1 MIHTVL
7 ATPLQSPIG
16 VCMPPPLN
24 IDCSFHSDAKMGRT
38 SYTNKFFF
46 TLCLDYFPYK
56 AKLMKKQGFMYML
69 IAMIL
74 VPFSII
80 AQQKDSFLLIQADRL
95 FDGEQMRIGWGIL
108 VYQNKIVA
116 VGETS
121 TLLAKAPLKK
131 IDLKGKTLLPGLIE
145 GHSHLLLHAYNEAK
159 WNEQVLQESLA
170 ERVARGVNHA
180 KATLMAGFT
189 TVRDL
194 GTEGADYADVGL
206 KKAIENQI
214 IPGPRMI
221 IATKAIVAT
230 GSYGP
235 KLENTSHHIIKGAAE
250 ADGAEGLTREA
261 RNQIGNGAD
270 LIKVYAD
277 YRWGI
282 NDSAQP
288 TFTLDEL
295 KTLVAVVNSSG
306 RKVVAH
312 ASTEEGMKRAAV
324 AGVST
329 IEHGDYGSSEVY
341 DLMIR
346 NKVALCATLSAP
358 EASASYNGWNKKTMP
373 PTDRV
378 IQKKKSF
385 KLALE
390 KGVTICFGGD
400 VGVYPHGDN
409 AREMEL
415 MVEYGMNPVE
425 VLKSA
430 TSVNADVFG
439 FEKTIGRLRPG
450 LLADIIAVEGNPAE
464 KISAVRNI
472 AFVMKDGT
480 IYYQQ

>member
-1 MIHTVL
+1 MQKWGGQLRQTNFFLPFDWVIFHTK
-7 ATPLQSPIG
+7 PNG
-16 VCMPPPLN
+16 
-24 IDCSFHSDAKMGRT
+24 
-38 SYTNKFFF
+38 
-46 TLCLDYFPYK
+46 
-56 AKLMKKQGFMYML
+56 MKKEGFMRML

-74 VPFSII
+74 IPVGIM

-95 FDGEQMRIGWGIL
+95 FDGEQMHTGWGIL
-108 VYQNKIVA
+108 VYQNKLVA

-121 TLLAKAPLKK
+121 TLSAKAPLKK
-131 IDLKGKTLLPGLIE
+131 INLKGKTLLPGLIE

-159 WNEQVLQESLA
+159 WNEQVLQESVA
-170 ERVARGVNHA
+170 ERVVRAVNHA

-206 KKAIENQI
+206 KKAIDNKI

-250 ADGAEGLTREA
+250 ADGAEGLTKEA
-261 RNQIGNGAD
+261 RTQIGNGAD

-277 YRWGI
+277 YRWGMD
-282 NDSAQP
+282 DSAQP

-295 KTLVAVVNSSG
+295 KTLVSVVKSSG
-306 RKVVAH
+306 RQVVAH
-312 ASTEEGMKRAAV
+312 ASTEEGMKRAAT

-341 DLMIR
+341 DLMIG

-373 PTDRV
+373 PTERV

-415 MVEYGMNPVE
+415 MVEYGMKPVD

-439 FEKTIGRLRPG
+439 FKEKIGRLKPG

-464 KISAVRNI
+464 KISDVRNI
-472 AFVMKDGT
+472 VFVMKDGT

>member
-1 MIHTVL
+1 MQKWGGQLRQTNFFLPFVWVIFPVKPNQMNKQAILKILILLFVFPAGIL
-7 ATPLQSPIG
+7 ANP
-16 VCMPPPLN
+16 
-24 IDCSFHSDAKMGRT
+24 
-38 SYTNKFFF
+38 
-46 TLCLDYFPYK
+46 
-56 AKLMKKQGFMYML
+56 
-69 IAMIL
+69 
-74 VPFSII
+74 
-80 AQQKDSFLLIQADRL
+80 KDSFLLIQADRL
-95 FDGEQMRIGWGIL
+95 FDGEEMHTGWGVL
-108 VYQNKIVA
+108 VYQNKIIA
-116 VGETS
+116 VGEAS
-121 TLLAKAPLKK
+121 TLSSKTPLKR

-145 GHSHLLLHAYNEAK
+145 GHSHLLLHAYNETN
-159 WNEQVLQESLA
+159 WNNQVLYESEA
-170 ERVARGVNHA
+170 ERIVRAVTHAR
-180 KATLMAGFT
+180 ATLMAGFT

-194 GTEGADYADVGL
+194 GTEGVGYADVGL
-206 KKAIENQI
+206 KNAITKNI

-235 KLENTSHHIIKGAAE
+235 KLENNSHHTIKGAAE
-250 ADGAEGLTREA
+250 ADGIEGLTREA
-261 RNQIGNGAD
+261 RTQIGNGAD

-277 YRWGI
+277 YRWGL
-282 NDSAQP
+282 DESSQP
-288 TFTLDEL
+288 TFTLEEL
-295 KTLVAVVNSSG
+295 KTLVSVVNSSG
-306 RKVVAH
+306 RQVVAH

-341 DLMIR
+341 DIMIR

-373 PTDRV
+373 STPRV

-400 VGVYPHGDN
+400 VGVFPHGDN

-415 MVEYGMNPVE
+415 MVEYGMKPVE

-439 FEKTIGRLRPG
+439 YKEQIGRLKTG
-450 LLADIIAVEGNPAE
+450 LLADIIAVDGNPIE
-464 KISAVRNI
+464 NISVIRNI
-472 AFVMKDGT
+472 SFVMKDGS
-480 IYYQQ
+480 IHLNK

>member
-1 MIHTVL
+1 MQKWGGRLTQTNFFLPFVWVIFHEKPIRMNKQVIFRVL
-7 ATPLQSPIG
+7 IL
-16 VCMPPPLN
+16 
-24 IDCSFHSDAKMGRT
+24 
-38 SYTNKFFF
+38 
-46 TLCLDYFPYK
+46 
-56 AKLMKKQGFMYML
+56 L
-69 IAMIL
+69 ILIPGGIFAN
-74 VPFSII
+74 S
-80 AQQKDSFLLIQADRL
+80 KDSFLLIQADRL
-95 FDGEQMRIGWGIL
+95 FDGEQMHTGWGIL
-108 VYQNKIVA
+108 VYQNKIIA

-121 TLLAKAPLKK
+121 TLPSKTPLKK
-131 IDLKGKTLLPGLIE
+131 IELKGKTLLPGLIE
-145 GHSHLLLHAYNEAK
+145 GHSHLLLHAYNETK
-159 WNEQVLQESLA
+159 WNDQVLHESEA
-170 ERVARGVNHA
+170 ERIVRAVTHA

-194 GTEGADYADVGL
+194 GTEGAGYADVGL
-206 KKAIENQI
+206 KKSIEKNI

-235 KLENTSHHIIKGAAE
+235 KLENTSHQIIRGAQE
-250 ADGAEGLTREA
+250 ADGAEGLIREA

-277 YRWGI
+277 YRWGL
-282 NDSAQP
+282 NDQAEP
-288 TFTLDEL
+288 TFTLQEL
-295 KTLVAVVNSSG
+295 KTLVEVVQSSG

-312 ASTEEGMKRAAV
+312 ASTEEGMKRAAE

-329 IEHGDYGSSEVY
+329 IEHGDYGSAAVY
-341 DLMIR
+341 DIINR

-358 EASASYNGWNKKTMP
+358 EANASYNGWDKKTMP

-378 IQKKKSF
+378 TQKKKSF

-400 VGVYPHGDN
+400 VGVFPHGDN

-415 MVEYGMNPVE
+415 MVEYGMKPVA

-439 FEKTIGRLRPG
+439 YNDQIGRLKTG
-450 LLADIIAVEGNPAE
+450 LLADIIAVDGNPAE
-464 KISAVRNI
+464 KISAMRNVSFI
-472 AFVMKDGT
+472 MKDGT
-480 IYYQQ
+480 IYLQ

>member
-1 MIHTVL
+1 MQKWGAHLTQTNFFLPFDWVIFHTK
-7 ATPLQSPIG
+7 P
-16 VCMPPPLN
+16 N
-24 IDCSFHSDAKMGRT
+24 R
-38 SYTNKFFF
+38 
-46 TLCLDYFPYK
+46 
-56 AKLMKKQGFMYML
+56 MKKQGFIGILITIML
-69 IAMIL
+69 IPVSML
-74 VPFSII
+74 
-80 AQQKDSFLLIQADRL
+80 AQQKDSFVLIQADRL
-95 FDGEQMRIGWGIL
+95 FDGEQMHTGWGIL
-108 VYQNKIVA
+108 VYQNKLIA

-121 TLLAKAPLKK
+121 TLPVKAPLKK

-145 GHSHLLLHAYNEAK
+145 GHSHLLLHAYNETK
-159 WNEQVLQESLA
+159 WDEQVLQESVA
-170 ERVARGVNHA
+170 ERIVRAVNHA

-306 RKVVAH
+306 RQVVAH
-312 ASTEEGMKRAAV
+312 ASTEEGMKRAAA

-346 NKVALCATLSAP
+346 KKVALCATLSAP

-373 PTDRV
+373 PTYRV
-378 IQKKKSF
+378 TQKKKSF

-400 VGVYPHGDN
+400 VGVYPHGEN

-415 MVEYGMNPVE
+415 MVEYGMKPVE

-439 FEKTIGRLRPG
+439 FKEKIGRLKPG

-464 KISAVRNI
+464 RISAIRNI
-472 AFVMKDGT
+472 TFVMKDGI

>member
-1 MIHTVL
+1 MMQKWGAHLTQTNFFLPFDWVIFHTK
-7 ATPLQSPIG
+7 PNS
-16 VCMPPPLN
+16 
-24 IDCSFHSDAKMGRT
+24 
-38 SYTNKFFF
+38 
-46 TLCLDYFPYK
+46 
-56 AKLMKKQGFMYML
+56 MKKQGFISILITMML
-69 IAMIL
+69 IP
-74 VPFSII
+74 VSIM

-95 FDGEQMRIGWGIL
+95 FDGEQMHTGWGIL
-108 VYQNKIVA
+108 VYQNKLIA

-121 TLLAKAPLKK
+121 TLPVKAPLKK
-131 IDLKGKTLLPGLIE
+131 IDLKDKTLLPGLIE
-145 GHSHLLLHAYNEAK
+145 GHSHLLLHAYNETK
-159 WNEQVLQESLA
+159 WNEQVLQESVA
-170 ERVARGVNHA
+170 ERVVRAVNHA

-295 KTLVAVVNSSG
+295 KTLVAVVNNSG

-312 ASTEEGMKRAAV
+312 ASTEEGMKRAAA

-358 EASASYNGWNKKTMP
+358 EANASYNGWNKNTMP
-373 PTDRV
+373 PTYRV
-378 IQKKKSF
+378 TQKKKSF

-400 VGVYPHGDN
+400 VGVYPHGEN

-415 MVEYGMNPVE
+415 MVEYGMKPVE

-439 FEKTIGRLRPG
+439 FKEKIGRLKPG

-464 KISAVRNI
+464 RISAIRNI
-472 AFVMKDGT
+472 AFVMKDGI

>member
-1 MIHTVL
+1 MQKWGAHLTQTNFFLPFDWVIFHTK
-7 ATPLQSPIG
+7 P
-16 VCMPPPLN
+16 N
-24 IDCSFHSDAKMGRT
+24 R
-38 SYTNKFFF
+38 
-46 TLCLDYFPYK
+46 
-56 AKLMKKQGFMYML
+56 MKKQGFIGILITIML
-69 IAMIL
+69 IPVSVL
-74 VPFSII
+74 
-80 AQQKDSFLLIQADRL
+80 AQQKDSFVLIQADRL
-95 FDGEQMRIGWGIL
+95 FDGEQMHTGWGIL
-108 VYQNKIVA
+108 VYQNKLIA

-121 TLLAKAPLKK
+121 TLPVKVPLKK

-145 GHSHLLLHAYNEAK
+145 GHSHLLLHAYNETK
-159 WNEQVLQESLA
+159 WNEQVLQESVA
-170 ERVARGVNHA
+170 ERIVRAVNHA

-306 RKVVAH
+306 RQVVAH
-312 ASTEEGMKRAAV
+312 ASTEEGMKRAAA

-373 PTDRV
+373 PTYRV
-378 IQKKKSF
+378 TQKKKSF

-415 MVEYGMNPVE
+415 MVEYGMKPVE

-439 FEKTIGRLRPG
+439 YKEKIGRLKTG
-450 LLADIIAVEGNPAE
+450 LLADIIAVDGNPIE
-464 KISAVRNI
+464 NISAVRNI
-472 AFVMKDGT
+472 SFVMKDGS
-480 IYYQQ
+480 IFLNK

>member
-1 MIHTVL
+1 MQKWGGQLTQTNFFLPFVWVI
-7 ATPLQSPIG
+7 
-16 VCMPPPLN
+16 
-24 IDCSFHSDAKMGRT
+24 FHVKPNWM
-38 SYTNKFFF
+38 NKQVIFR
-46 TLCLDYFPYK
+46 L
-56 AKLMKKQGFMYML
+56 L
-69 IAMIL
+69 ILLLFIPTEIFAH
-74 VPFSII
+74 
-80 AQQKDSFLLIQADRL
+80 QKDSFILIQADRL
-95 FDGEQMRIGWGIL
+95 FDGEEMHTGWGIL
-108 VYQNKIVA
+108 VYQNKIIA

-121 TLLAKAPLKK
+121 TLPSKTPLKR
-131 IDLKGKTLLPGLIE
+131 IELKGKTLLPGLIE

-159 WNEQVLQESLA
+159 WNDQVLNESEA
-170 ERVARGVNHA
+170 ERIVRAVTHA

-194 GTEGADYADVGL
+194 GTEGAGYADVGL
-206 KKAIENQI
+206 KKSIEKNI

-235 KLENTSHHIIKGAAE
+235 KLDNTSHQITRGAAE
-250 ADGAEGLTREA
+250 ADGSEGLIREA
-261 RNQIGNGAD
+261 RNQIGKGAD

-277 YRWGI
+277 YRWGLD
-282 NDSAQP
+282 DSAQP
-288 TFTLDEL
+288 TFTLQEL
-295 KTLVAVVNSSG
+295 KTLVEVVQSSG

-312 ASTEEGMKRAAV
+312 ASTEEGMKRAAQ
-324 AGVST
+324 AGVAT

-341 DLMIR
+341 DIMNR

-358 EASASYNGWNKKTMP
+358 EASASYNGWDKKNMP

-390 KGVTICFGGD
+390 KSVTICFGGD
-400 VGVYPHGDN
+400 VGVFPHGDN
-409 AREMEL
+409 AREMGL
-415 MVEYGMNPVE
+415 MVEYGMKPVD

-439 FEKTIGRLRPG
+439 YQEQIGRLKSG
-450 LLADIIAVEGNPAE
+450 LLADIIAVDGNPIE
-464 KISAVRNI
+464 KISVVKNI
-472 AFVMKDGT
+472 VFVMKDGT

>member
-1 MIHTVL
+1 MMQKWGGHLTQTNFFLPFDWVI
-7 ATPLQSPIG
+7 
-16 VCMPPPLN
+16 
-24 IDCSFHSDAKMGRT
+24 FRT
-38 SYTNKFFF
+38 KPNR
-46 TLCLDYFPYK
+46 
-56 AKLMKKQGFMYML
+56 MKKQGFIGILITMML
-69 IAMIL
+69 IP
-74 VPFSII
+74 VSIM
-80 AQQKDSFLLIQADRL
+80 AQQKDSFVLIQADRL
-95 FDGEQMRIGWGIL
+95 FDGEQMHTGWGIL
-108 VYQNKIVA
+108 VYQNKLIA

-121 TLLAKAPLKK
+121 TLPVKAPLKK
-131 IDLKGKTLLPGLIE
+131 IDLKGKTLLPGFIE
-145 GHSHLLLHAYNEAK
+145 GHSHLLLHAYNETK
-159 WNEQVLQESLA
+159 WNEQVLQESVA
-170 ERVARGVNHA
+170 ERVVRAVNHA

-306 RKVVAH
+306 RQVVAH
-312 ASTEEGMKRAAV
+312 ASTEEGMKRAAA

-373 PTDRV
+373 PTYRV

-415 MVEYGMNPVE
+415 MVEYGMKPVE

-439 FEKTIGRLRPG
+439 YKEQIGRLKTG
-450 LLADIIAVEGNPAE
+450 LLADIIAVDGNPIE
-464 KISAVRNI
+464 NISVVRNI
-472 AFVMKDGT
+472 SFVMKDGS
-480 IYYQQ
+480 IFLNK